1 MPTSTTLWS
10 PSSIDIIILTGAILA
25 GCVAGASMFLCWLDK
40 QVPSLPVMLSS
51 PEPSFCG
58 FTDGFQVDDAQVS
71 EF

>member
-10 PSSIDIIILTGAILA
+10 PNPIILTGAILA
-25 GCVAGASMFLCWLDK
+25 GCVAGVSIFLCWLDK

-51 PEPSFCG
+51 PELSFCVC
-58 FTDGFQVDDAQVS
+58 TDRFKVDDAQVC